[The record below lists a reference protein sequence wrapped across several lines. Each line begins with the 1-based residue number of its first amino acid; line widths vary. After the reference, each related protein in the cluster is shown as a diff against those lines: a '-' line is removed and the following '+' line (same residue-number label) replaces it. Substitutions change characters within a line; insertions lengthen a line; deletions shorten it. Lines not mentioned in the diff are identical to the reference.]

1 MDHTTSCAEHGG
13 YFWIDHDRQ
22 PLRLHLHANM
32 AIEED
37 LEAATQAK
45 GKSSEAVVPVADVST
60 TDAAGYERPH
70 RVRPGVQNELVREVA
85 LNLVENHS
93 RTGSRDSLQV
103 NIRLLP
109 GPTNFNEVEFIKARA
124 DGDPIAWIRVERD
137 GRTDALNVL
146 DRGKVNVGA
155 VSDKRIDVDAK
166 KFLANFSVI
175 GSPLRNQ

>member
-13 YFWIDHDRQ
+13 HFWIDHDRQ
-22 PLRLHLHANM
+22 PLRLHLQADM

-60 TDAAGYERPH
+60 TDAARHEWPH
-70 RVRPGVQNELVREVA
+70 RVRPGVQNELVRKVT

-93 RTGSRDSLQV
+93 RTGSRNSLQV

-109 GPTNFNEVEFIKARA
+109 GPANFNEIKFIEARA
-124 DGDPIAWIRVERD
+124 NGDSIAWIRVERD

-155 VSDKRIDVDAK
+155 VSDKWIDVDAK
-166 KFLANFSVI
+166 KFPASFFVI